1 MRFCDI
7 IQLLYYEFESCDIL
21 CKVFNEFLGE
31 MNGIV
36 VVVEDGF
43 LDSYHQVEY
52 ERAENQEYA
61 FKEPEEY
68 IPEILIFQKHL
79 LLKPKYIFNDS
90 ISFIH
95 IVAHL
100 HSLKEEV
107 TN

>member
-1 MRFCDI
+1 M
-7 IQLLYYEFESCDIL
+7 
-21 CKVFNEFLGE
+21 CKVFNECLGE

-43 LDSYHQVEY
+43 LDSYHHVEY
-52 ERAENQEYA
+52 ERTENKEYA

-79 LLKPKYIFNDS
+79 FFKPKYIFNDS
-90 ISFIH
+90 ICFIH
-95 IVAHL
+95 IVAHS